1 MFTIGG
7 GTAQVLRTLVA
18 SKMLGWKL
26 PQTRDGY
33 RPEGLPPPR
42 RGMTM
47 HPVFATAGEA
57 KAVPI
62 LFVTKAD
69 FDAVTKTL
77 DERGRAFVRAAGF
90 EAKAGKHLLVP
101 DAEGNLACVLFALEA
116 ADDATR
122 DLLRPAALVGV
133 LPAGTYR
140 FANSAH
146 DARLAALAFALG
158 TYQFTR
164 YRKGTEHNVK
174 LVVPDGVDGEDVS
187 RIAEGVTLCRDLINT
202 PSNDM
207 GPAELE
213 DAARKLAGQHN
224 AAIEVISG
232 ETLEKDFPLIHAVGK
247 GSTRHPRLIDITWG
261 KDSDPKITLVGKG
274 VCFDTGG
281 LDIKASSGMLNMKKD
296 MGGAATA
303 LALAHMIMARGL
315 KVRLRVLVPAVEN
328 SISGVSFRPRDVYV
342 SRKGLS
348 VEIGNT
354 DAEGRLVLADAL
366 ALADEEKPALIAD
379 FATLTGA
386 ARVAMGPEL
395 APFFTDDDALA
406 GELMAAGARE
416 FDPLWRMPLWR
427 PYDSMLDSK
436 VADFNNVGSS
446 GHGGAITA
454 ALFLRRFVEAKSWLH
469 FDIFA
474 WTASA
479 KPGRPE
485 GGELMTARA
494 LYALLKARYS

>member
-1 MFTIGG
+1 
-7 GTAQVLRTLVA
+7 
-18 SKMLGWKL
+18 
-26 PQTRDGY
+26 
-33 RPEGLPPPR
+33 
-42 RGMTM
+42 M
-47 HPVFATAGEA
+47 HPVFVTSGAA

-62 LFVTKAD
+62 LFVTKANVD
-69 FDAVTKTL
+69 EVLDTL
-77 DERGRAFVRAAGF
+77 DERARAFVAAAGF
-90 EAKAGKHLLVP
+90 EAKAGKHLMVP
-101 DAEGNLACVLFALEA
+101 DTAGNLAHVLFALEA
-116 ADDATR
+116 ADDPAR
-122 DLLRPAALVGV
+122 DLFRPGALAGV
-133 LPAGTYR
+133 LPDGTYR
-140 FANSAH
+140 FANAPH

-164 YRKGTEHNVK
+164 YRKGNGRDVK
-174 LVVPDGVDGEDVS
+174 LAVPDGVDGEELS
-187 RIAEGVTLCRDLINT
+187 RIAEAVALARDLINT

-213 DAARKLAGQHN
+213 DAARKLAAQHG
-224 AAIEVISG
+224 AAINVISG
-232 ETLEKDFPLIHAVGK
+232 EALEKGFPLIHAVGK
-247 GSTRHPRLIDITWG
+247 GSKRSPRLIDIAWG
-261 KDSDPKITLVGKG
+261 KDSDPKVTLVGKG

-281 LDIKASSGMLNMKKD
+281 LDIKPSSGMLNMKKD

-303 LALAHMIMARGL
+303 LALAYMIMARGL
-315 KVRLRVLVPAVEN
+315 KLRLRVLIPAVEN

-386 ARVAMGPEL
+386 ARVAMGTDL

-406 GELMAAGARE
+406 GELMAAGTAE

-427 PYDSMLDSK
+427 PYDSLLDSK
-436 VADFNNVGSS
+436 VADFNNVSS
-446 GHGGAITA
+446 GGHGGAITA

-494 LYALLKARYS
+494 LYGVLKARYS